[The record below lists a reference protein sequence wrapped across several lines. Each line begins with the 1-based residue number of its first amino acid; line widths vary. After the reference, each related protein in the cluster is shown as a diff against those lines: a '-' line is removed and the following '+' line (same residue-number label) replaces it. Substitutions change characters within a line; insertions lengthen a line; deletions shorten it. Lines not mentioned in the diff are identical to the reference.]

1 MPIKLSMWTSYLF
14 DISPEDAIG
23 EMADADW
30 HYVELSDEHTRVLL
44 ERGKPETVGREFGAF
59 ARDRGVAVEQ
69 GHLDLPINIAPGD
82 DAQRRET
89 IEGLKPW
96 LDLYCAIGITAGVLH
111 PGGCDDPSL
120 AQEQRMQSLHE
131 ISDHLQGT
139 GLVICL
145 ENCSSG
151 EALKPVLEETDPAR
165 VGVCLDTGHLNLT
178 EEKQGDFIRAVG
190 PRLLALHLAENAGQ
204 SDEHVMP
211 FARRGS
217 VPWSEVAAALRDVGY
232 PGLYNFEVPGEN
244 RCPLPVR
251 RLKLGYLKEL
261 AAWIFEQ
268 G

>member
-14 DISPEDAIG
+14 DISPEDAIAEIG
-23 EMADADW
+23 AADW

-59 ARDRGVAVEQ
+59 ARDRGVGIEQ

-82 DAQRRET
+82 EAQRSET

-111 PGGCDDPSL
+111 PGGCGDPDL
-120 AQEQRMQSLHE
+120 AQEQRMQSLRE
-131 ISDHLQGT
+131 ICDHLQGT

-151 EALKPVLEETDPAR
+151 EDLKPVLAETDPAR

-178 EEKQGDFIRAVG
+178 EEDQGDFIRSVG

-204 SDEHVMP
+204 KDDHVMP
-211 FARRGS
+211 FARGGC
-217 VPWSEVAAALRDVGY
+217 VPWSEVATALRDGGY
-232 PGLYNFEVPGEN
+232 PGLHNFEIPGEN

-251 RLKLGYLKEL
+251 RLKLAYLKKL
-261 AAWIFEQ
+261 ADLIFEQ